1 METAGEGPRP
11 VLVVDDDS
19 EMRSVLADFLRGE
32 GFRVD
37 QAGDADEAVRRVG
50 DTRYAS
56 VILDNHLPGESGLDA
71 LPRLR
76 SLAPDIPVI
85 LVTTIGD
92 ERLFEMAF
100 TRGAYDLLLKPFSLD
115 DLVEVL
121 RRAAGHAASGASGL
135 ENGDGAEGA
144 EASRKR

>member
-1 METAGEGPRP
+1 MGKAGEGPRP

-19 EMRSVLADFLRGE
+19 EMRRVLADFLRGE

-37 QAGDADEAVRRVG
+37 QAGDADEAMRRVG
-50 DTRYAS
+50 DTRYAG

-76 SLAPDIPVI
+76 ALAPDIPVI

-100 TRGAYDLLLKPFSLD
+100 ARGAYDLLFKPFSLD

-121 RRAAGHAASGASGL
+121 RSAAAHAASGASGL
-135 ENGDGAEGA
+135 ETGDGA
-144 EASRKR
+144 

>member
-1 METAGEGPRP
+1 MGKAGEAPQP
-11 VLVVDDDS
+11 VLVVDDDL
-19 EMRSVLADFLRGE
+19 EMRRVLADFLRAE

-37 QAGDADEAVRRVG
+37 QAGDAEEAMRRVG

-56 VILDNHLPGESGLDA
+56 VILDNHLPGESGLGI

-76 SLAPDIPVI
+76 SLAPGIPVI

-92 ERLFEMAF
+92 ERLHELAF
-100 TRGAYDLLLKPFSLD
+100 ARGAYDLLLKPFSLD

-121 RRAAGHAASGASGL
+121 RSAAEHAASGT
-135 ENGDGAEGA
+135 
-144 EASRKR
+144 

>member
-1 METAGEGPRP
+1 MGKAGEGPRP
-11 VLVVDDDS
+11 VLVVDDDC
-19 EMRSVLADFLRGE
+19 EMRRVLADFLCRE

-37 QAGDADEAVRRVG
+37 QAGDADEAMRRVG
-50 DTRYAS
+50 DTPYVG

-76 SLAPDIPVI
+76 SLAPGIPVI
-85 LVTTIGD
+85 LITTIGD

-100 TRGAYDLLLKPFSLD
+100 ARGAYDLLIKPFSLD

-121 RRAAGHAASGASGL
+121 RNAAAHAASGASGL
-135 ENGDGAEGA
+135 ENGDGA
-144 EASRKR
+144 